1 LIGPQLHQGLPSAD
15 KYDDEKNERK
25 TALRTTA
32 REAKWDLLVLSTA
45 LAAVVEFAAVA
56 EGLWD
61 HISRNKTRP
70 FLHCACPRF

>member
-1 LIGPQLHQGLPSAD
+1 LPSAD
-15 KYDDEKNERK
+15 RYDDEKNERK

-45 LAAVVEFAAVA
+45 LAAVGEFAAVA

-61 HISRNKTRP
+61 DISLSKTLP
-70 FLHCACPRF
+70 FLHRACPRF